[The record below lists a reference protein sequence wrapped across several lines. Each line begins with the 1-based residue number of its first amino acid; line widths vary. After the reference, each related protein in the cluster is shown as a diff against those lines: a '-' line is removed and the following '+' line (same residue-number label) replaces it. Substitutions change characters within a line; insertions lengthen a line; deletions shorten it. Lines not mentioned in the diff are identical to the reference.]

1 MKHHLTCRFF
11 CGEIPMSSTIHIV
24 GFAGSLRKDSYNKS
38 LLQLARHVAL
48 AEENVEFEIIDLD
61 NIPLFNQDLENDPP
75 AAVRIFKE
83 KLGNADAI
91 LITVPEYN
99 YSFSGVLKNA
109 IDWAS
114 RPLATSPLPG
124 KLTAIMGAGGRVGT
138 ARAQL
143 HLRQVFT
150 YLDVKV
156 ITKPEVLILNAW
168 EKFDSEGNL
177 TNEKDRQQIETLIE
191 VLIRQARERENISQ

>member
-1 MKHHLTCRFF
+1 
-11 CGEIPMSSTIHIV
+11 MSSKIHIV

-38 LLQLARHVAL
+38 ILRLARQITL
-48 AEENVEFEIIDLD
+48 ENENVEFEILDLG
-61 NIPLFNQDLENDPP
+61 NLPLFNQDLENDPP
-75 AAVRIFKE
+75 EAVHIFKE
-83 KLGNADAI
+83 KIRHADAV
-91 LITVPEYN
+91 LIAVPEYN

-114 RPLATSPLPG
+114 RPLATSPMTG

-143 HLRQVFT
+143 HLRQVFL
-150 YLDVKV
+150 YLDVRV
-156 ITKPEVLILNAW
+156 LTKPEVLILNSW

-177 TNEKDRQQIETLIE
+177 TNEQDRQQVETL
-191 VLIRQARERENISQ
+191 VSTLIRHAQDSRP

>member
-11 CGEIPMSSTIHIV
+11 CGEIPMSSTIHIM
-24 GFAGSLRKDSYNKS
+24 GFAGSLRKDSYNRS
-38 LLQLARHVAL
+38 LLQLARHLAL
-48 AEENVEFEIIDLD
+48 AEENVEFEIVDLD
-61 NIPLFNQDLENDPP
+61 NVPLFNQDLESDPP
-75 AAVRIFKE
+75 AAVRMFKE
-83 KLGNADAI
+83 KLGNADAV